1 MALAIFDLDNTLLDG
16 DSDYLWGIFLAETG
30 VVDGDIY
37 RRENARFFREY
48 TEGTLDIH
56 EFLRFSLRPLSEHP
70 LAELE
75 AWRERFLAQRIEPI
89 ILPPGR
95 ELIER
100 HRRAGD
106 TLMIITATNAF
117 VTTPI
122 AERLGIPH
130 LIATEPERRD
140 GRFTGEVTGLPS
152 FQEGKVERLKNWLEE
167 RGESLAG
174 STFYSDSRNDIPLLE
189 QVENPVAVDP
199 DAGLARHA
207 REQGW
212 PIISLRE

>member
-1 MALAIFDLDNTLLDG
+1 
-16 DSDYLWGIFLAETG
+16 
-30 VVDGDIY
+30 
-37 RRENARFFREY
+37 
-48 TEGTLDIH
+48 
-56 EFLRFSLRPLSEHP
+56 
-70 LAELE
+70 
-75 AWRERFLAQRIEPI
+75 
-89 ILPPGR
+89 
-95 ELIER
+95 
-100 HRRAGD
+100 
-106 TLMIITATNAF
+106 MIITATNAF

>member
-1 MALAIFDLDNTLLDG
+1 
-16 DSDYLWGIFLAETG
+16 
-30 VVDGDIY
+30 
-37 RRENARFFREY
+37 
-48 TEGTLDIH
+48 
-56 EFLRFSLRPLSEHP
+56 
-70 LAELE
+70 
-75 AWRERFLAQRIEPI
+75 IEPI
-89 ILPPGR
+89 ILPRGR